1 MSYPGITDLKLKEE
15 TLFER
20 SRPGRIG
27 YSLPKDDLETIANVL
42 PENLKRK
49 NLDLPELSEVDVVRH
64 YTRLSTYNFSID
76 HGFYPLGS
84 CTMKYNPKINEV
96 IARMKSFANLHPEA
110 PLEDAQ
116 GTLRMMFEMQEMLSE
131 IGGFAATTLN
141 PSAGAHGEYVGL
153 GIIRNYFK
161 KKGDTKRKKI
171 IIPDSAH
178 GTNPASC
185 ALNGFDVVVLKS
197 NEKGKVCVKCL
208 KEMLDDEVAGIML
221 TNPNTL
227 GVFESDILEITKAVH
242 DAGALVYG
250 DGANM
255 NAILGVAR
263 PGDMGIDVLHYNLHK
278 TFSTPHGGGGPGA
291 GPVGVC
297 EELVEF
303 LPDPFVVMKDGQYT
317 FVNSESSMGRIRSF
331 YGNVGVTLRAYVY
344 LLELGKEHIGKV
356 GENAVLN
363 ANYIKACLKEHFHI
377 QYDEDTLHE
386 AVFDDSWLPNHVTTM
401 DLAKALID
409 RGYHPPTVYFPIIVH
424 GAIMIEPTETESKE
438 TLDSFIEAMID
449 IAKKAETDPESILKA
464 PLNTAISR
472 PDETIAARKPVLKY
486 CSESD

>member
-27 YSLPKDDLETIANVL
+27 YSLPKDDTENVEDVL
-42 PENLKRK
+42 PEELVRK
-49 NLDLPELSEVDVVRH
+49 DLDLPELSEVDVVRH

-96 IARMKSFANLHPEA
+96 IARMSSFSNLHPEA

-116 GTLRMMFEMQEMLSE
+116 GTLRMMYEMQEMLSE

-141 PSAGAHGEYVGL
+141 PSAGAQGEYVGL

-161 KKGDTKRKKI
+161 KRGETQRKKI

-178 GTNPASC
+178 GTNPASS
-185 ALNGFDVVVLKS
+185 ALNGFEVIVMKS
-197 NEKGKVCVKCL
+197 NEKGKVCVDRL
-208 KEMLDDEVAGIML
+208 KEILNDEVAGIML

-297 EELVEF
+297 EKLVKF
-303 LPDPFVVMKDGQYT
+303 LPDPFVAMKDGQYT
-317 FVNSESSMGRIRSF
+317 FVNSDSSMGRIRSF

-363 ANYIKACLKEHFHI
+363 ANYIKACLKDHFNI

-386 AVFDDSWLPNHVTTM
+386 VVFDDSRLPNHVTTM

-438 TLDSFIEAMID
+438 TLDSFAEAMID
-449 IAKKAETDPESILKA
+449 IAKKAQTDPESILNA
-464 PLNTAISR
+464 PLKTAISR
-472 PDETIAARKPVLKY
+472 PDETIAARKPILKY
-486 CSESD
+486 CPESD